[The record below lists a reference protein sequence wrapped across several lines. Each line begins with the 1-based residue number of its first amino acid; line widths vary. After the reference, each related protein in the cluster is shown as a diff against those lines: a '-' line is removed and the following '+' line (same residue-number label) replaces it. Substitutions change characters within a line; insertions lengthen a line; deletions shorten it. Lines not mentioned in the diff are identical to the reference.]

1 MKRFIFSILCVS
13 VFFIGIG
20 ALIDRTTAKF
30 KSDEKAL
37 ELIRKARVTI
47 GGESAIGSVQSM
59 VIIGKT
65 SQTVRVN
72 GVAQPQSGETEI
84 AMQLPDKL
92 MKTIKIG
99 HSDDTATGEKLK
111 GKQVEVV
118 VVGGDKDKMAVT
130 VDGEEDGSSI
140 KKVVV
145 KKGDGTVEEPSGGE
159 AHKVIVRER
168 DSGKATFTSKDG
180 KTYNID
186 DGNHILLSRA
196 GGNDSHHDAM
206 RHNEILRLTLSLLL
220 TAPQG
225 IDVEYTYGGEGD
237 VEGTTCDIV
246 LASFGGQAFKLFL
259 DRSTNLPMMMSY
271 SGMRT
276 PMTFTSKTVASKEG
290 DKESMIFTHTM
301 NASKDKMAE
310 FRVRL
315 TDYRSTGGM
324 QLPYKWTRTIGGE
337 ADETF
342 NVTSYEIN
350 PTNIAEK
357 FQHQKVMIRTKKPDS
372 Q

>member
-13 VFFIGIG
+13 VFFIGVG
-20 ALIDRTTAKF
+20 ALVDRTTAKF

-37 ELIRKARVTI
+37 ELIRKARVAI
-47 GGESAIGSVQSM
+47 GGESAINGVQSM

-65 SQTVRVN
+65 SQLVRVN
-72 GVAQPQSGETEI
+72 GVAQTQSGETEI
-84 AMQLPDKL
+84 AMQLPDRL

-99 HSDDTATGEKLK
+99 HSDNAASGEKLK
-111 GKQVEVV
+111 SKQVEVV

-130 VDGEEDGSSI
+130 VDGEEDGSII

-145 KKGDGTVEEPSGGE
+145 KKGDGAVEELNGGE
-159 AHKVIVRER
+159 ADKVIFRER

-186 DGNHILLSRA
+186 DGHQILMNRT
-196 GGNDSHHDAM
+196 GGADIHHDAM

-220 TAPQG
+220 TTPQG
-225 IDVEYTYGGEGD
+225 MDVEYTYGGEGD
-237 VEGTTCDIV
+237 VEGTSCDIV
-246 LASFGGQAFKLFL
+246 LASFGGQAFKLYL
-259 DRSTNLPMMMSY
+259 DRSTSLPVMMSY
-271 SGMRT
+271 SGVRT
-276 PMTFTSKTVASKEG
+276 PMIFTSKTVAPKDG
-290 DKESMIFTHTM
+290 DKDAMIFTLTM
-301 NASKDKMAE
+301 NGSNDKMAE
-310 FRVRL
+310 FRVRF
-315 TDYRSTGGM
+315 TDYRSTGGI

-357 FQHQKVMIRTKKPDS
+357 FLHQKVMIRMKKPDG